1 MYNMTQPQAET
12 VQNNSLGE
20 NIRKLRVLN
29 SFSQE
34 YVAANLEMSQGN
46 YARMENGDISINS
59 KRLKQIAYVL
69 GYSPEFLKNF
79 DSEKLGSVL
88 EKEEKP
94 VELLNFNISIELK
107 ELYEA
112 RIKVL
117 ETQIEALKLK
127 IEPAGVSVKEEV
139 ANGSETR
146 MPELA
151 EAGAA
156 TPKPE
161 QSGTIAF
168 EKAPVA
174 NATATVA
181 IAEKQANKPNTQKA
195 NEIAV
200 TEVHAM

>member
-1 MYNMTQPQAET
+1 MYNMNQSQIEN

-69 GYSPEFLKNF
+69 GYSPEFLKTF
-79 DSEKLGSVL
+79 DSEKLGAII

-94 VELLNFNISIELK
+94 VELLNLNISIELK

-117 ETQIEALKLK
+117 ETQIETLKHKLESV
-127 IEPAGVSVKEEV
+127 IGTDNDTLPEMLPSGLSEPADL
-139 ANGSETR
+139 ASEF
-146 MPELA
+146 PEL
-151 EAGAA
+151 EG
-156 TPKPE
+156 
-161 QSGTIAF
+161 I
-168 EKAPVA
+168 EK
-174 NATATVA
+174 TAISFDIIEDT
-181 IAEKQANKPNTQKA
+181 IAEKHLHKPNGHKA
-195 NEIAV
+195 NELS
-200 TEVHAM
+200 VHAVQHIL

>member
-1 MYNMTQPQAET
+1 MYNMNQPQSEN

-69 GYSPEFLKNF
+69 GYSPEFLKTF
-79 DSEKLGSVL
+79 DSEKLGAIV

-94 VELLNFNISIELK
+94 VELLNLNISIELK

-117 ETQIEALKLK
+117 ETQIEVLKRK
-127 IEPAGVSVKEEV
+127 VAPVNHKEV
-139 ANGSETR
+139 DG
-146 MPELA
+146 PA
-151 EAGAA
+151 EALETGLQE
-156 TPKPE
+156 KPE
-161 QSGTIAF
+161 ELLQHPEHPEPVDI
-168 EKAPVA
+168 EKASMINGIIEDV
-174 NATATVA
+174 V
-181 IAEKQANKPNTQKA
+181 AEKILHKPNSHKA
-195 NEIAV
+195 DEIGLV
-200 TEVHAM
+200 QHIL